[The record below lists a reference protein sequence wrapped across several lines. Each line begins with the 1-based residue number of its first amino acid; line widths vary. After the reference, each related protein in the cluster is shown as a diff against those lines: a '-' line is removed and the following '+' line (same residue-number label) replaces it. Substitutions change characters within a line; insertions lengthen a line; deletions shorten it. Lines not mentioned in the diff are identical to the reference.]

1 VSSWR
6 DESLR
11 SHVLN
16 LTLLRET
23 EIKSHSDFRAQSADP
38 TVCEVCH
45 LCQPQVLYDEWPD
58 ASIQGGHHYPVRT
71 RESFSLMA
79 DTIIQNVKFDE
90 RGLIPAILQ
99 DAATSEIVALCYM
112 DSASLANTLKT
123 GQTDFLTDIDGQTGK
138 RAAHRLLDVRVN
150 TDGGSL
156 TVLIERDDGPP
167 PQKRPVSLLR
177 GVEDSHRPRST
188 EVSLVDVGSMEF
200 GLGLNKLYGL
210 IAERKEKRP
219 EGSYTTYLFNSGL
232 DKILK
237 NASQREI
244 VSELADLLYHLIVLM
259 VERDVRFTEINEELT
274 RRASQSPETRNRSD
288 RE

>member
-1 VSSWR
+1 
-6 DESLR
+6 
-11 SHVLN
+11 
-16 LTLLRET
+16 
-23 EIKSHSDFRAQSADP
+23 
-38 TVCEVCH
+38 
-45 LCQPQVLYDEWPD
+45 
-58 ASIQGGHHYPVRT
+58 
-71 RESFSLMA
+71 MA
-79 DTIIQNVKFDE
+79 DTIIQNVRFDE

-123 GQTDFLTDIDGQTGK
+123 GQTDFLTDNDGQARRG
-138 RAAHRLLDVRVN
+138 APHRLLDVRVN
-150 TDGGSL
+150 TDGSSL
-156 TVLIERDDGPP
+156 TVLIEREDGPA

-177 GVEDSHRPRST
+177 GVEQSHRPRST

-210 IAERKEKRP
+210 IAERKENRP

-232 DKILK
+232 DKILKKIAEESGEVIIAAK

-259 VERDVRFTEINEELT
+259 VERDVKFSEINEELT
-274 RRASQSPETRNRSD
+274 RRASPPPERKTRSD